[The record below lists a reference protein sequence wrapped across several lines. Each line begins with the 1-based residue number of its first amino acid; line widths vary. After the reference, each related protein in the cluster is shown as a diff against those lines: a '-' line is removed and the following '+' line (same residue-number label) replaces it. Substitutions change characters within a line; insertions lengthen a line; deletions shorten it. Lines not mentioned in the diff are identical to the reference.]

1 MDAVTLRVDGGD
13 PAQPARHADHRVERP
28 RGHDEDEVEERDHL
42 AILLLRRVNTPHHL
56 PPLQPQTLQPPVSQS
71 TKMTRGK
78 KPVAAIAEAK
88 TFAERMGYR
97 WQENSHPDL
106 AYDLFI
112 FKPGAAGIVRVRQTR
127 YRIDPD
133 TI

>member
-1 MDAVTLRVDGGD
+1 
-13 PAQPARHADHRVERP
+13 
-28 RGHDEDEVEERDHL
+28 
-42 AILLLRRVNTPHHL
+42 
-56 PPLQPQTLQPPVSQS
+56 
-71 TKMTRGK
+71 MTRGK

-112 FKPGAAGIVRVRQTR
+112 FKPGAACIVRVRQTR
-127 YRIDPD
+127 FAINPDPRSSMIVSPMESFRAGSE
-133 TI
+133 TGTFQWKWC